1 MNIILLMIEIIF
13 KEKIKV
19 TTTGLENIFKG
30 NLFIFLRYE
39 HDQQNENL
47 GNSRQYND
55 NRYYANAIKDD

>member
-1 MNIILLMIEIIF
+1 MNILLMIEIIF

-39 HDQQNENL
+39 HDQQNL

-55 NRYYANAIKDD
+55 SRYYASAIKDD

>member
-30 NLFIFLRYE
+30 NLFIFLRCG

-47 GNSRQYND
+47 SSITIADIMQVQL
-55 NRYYANAIKDD
+55 KMTK